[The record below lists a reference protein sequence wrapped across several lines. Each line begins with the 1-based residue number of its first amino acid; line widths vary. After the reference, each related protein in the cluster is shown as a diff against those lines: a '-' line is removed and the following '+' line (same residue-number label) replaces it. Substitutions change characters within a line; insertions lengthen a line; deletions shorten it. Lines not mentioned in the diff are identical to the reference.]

1 MTLFWT
7 WQYLELSHDYQL
19 PRECS
24 FNVRETSVKT
34 SQLMFCFKGVLYLKE
49 AEGLS
54 AQQGSPLKDKSN
66 FLFKSNQKVAWLL
79 CLGAWFKKEKSLW
92 LYVFFPHILPLQI
105 STAGA
110 SGWARW
116 WRILW
121 VEFDWLHKNKC
132 EWEKQST
139 AVNVMLSWSNA
150 QMLHRLTVNV
160 DVGWC
165 FSRDIGHETCISSF
179 LKSL

>member
-1 MTLFWT
+1 MVASKATSKTRHFNTDNNSRPIFNNIILVFLPPCRLGKNKWFYWPSKLQNIKQVTLFWT

-34 SQLMFCFKGVLYLKE
+34 LQLMFCFKGVLYLKE

-79 CLGAWFKKEKSLW
+79 CLDAWFKKRESPVALC
-92 LYVFFPHILPLQI
+92 VFPSYL
-105 STAGA
+105 AA
-110 SGWARW
+110 SDKHCR
-116 WRILW
+116 R
-121 VEFDWLHKNKC
+121 
-132 EWEKQST
+132 
-139 AVNVMLSWSNA
+139 
-150 QMLHRLTVNV
+150 
-160 DVGWC
+160 
-165 FSRDIGHETCISSF
+165 
-179 LKSL
+179 